1 MDILMSQKEVKRA
14 QILDLLIEGKISQQ
28 EASKR
33 LGVTTRQVRRLTRR
47 YQAAGLAGL
56 VSKKRGRASNRR
68 LDEATLAH
76 AIRLIATIT
85 ATSGRRWL
93 ARNWPNCMTCDCRS
107 RALAS

>member
-1 MDILMSQKEVKRA
+1 MDNLMSQKEVKRA
-14 QILDLLIEGKISQQ
+14 QVLDLLIEGKISQQ
-28 EASKR
+28 DASKR

-56 VSKKRGRASNRR
+56 VSKKRGRASSRR

-76 AIRLIATIT
+76 AIGSSLHIT

-93 ARNWPNCMTCDCRS
+93 ARNCPNCMTCDCLS

>member
-1 MDILMSQKEVKRA
+1 MSQKEVKRA

-68 LDEATLAH
+68 LDEFDGLLSWSIKRLSQKGRLFKALEGDLLLPITL
-76 AIRLIATIT
+76 LDQL
-85 ATSGRRWL
+85 SGKRHQD
-93 ARNWPNCMTCDCRS
+93 T
-107 RALAS
+107 